1 MMQPYEEE
9 ITEDMKNKILAMM
22 EELKQDM
29 ANMREE
35 WKQEFRQRTSSL
47 GQETQASIRTLEDQ
61 LAQVAKCGNEEEDTH
76 GHFFNPCDFN
86 DSDSFDSSDD
96 DENCFDTC
104 ENNSFNS
111 TENNSIE
118 SCEDNFSN
126 PYDSNSSNPRA
137 NNSLVSLDDN
147 DGLESFTF
155 GDSSLS
161 NEHVDDLHEMLCGD
175 DDMNIDASLCDLI
188 DIEFVTFHDNCLDDA
203 LCIHD
208 LIAFCLSSISLPE
221 VAVEINVVRR
231 CANYCLS
238 RCRDEALLRQ
248 LEAVRP
254 CCKSE
259 QLESIGGTATEQLC
273 YCGTLLRKTALR
285 LAEECLLWK
294 D

>member
-1 MMQPYEEE
+1 MLLTRPPLYSVLFTSATTSIFTASEFVDGTVVFTEDLGPNSYLHRPSPLQPPAHSASQLPYEWNQDQPTTYAQPSILELSNAGSPSEHPAYYPPEE
-9 ITEDMKNKILAMM
+9 PHYTVSPSNGDQPAPPSRK
-22 EELKQDM
+22 
-29 ANMREE
+29 
-35 WKQEFRQRTSSL
+35 TSPRDRACH
-47 GQETQASIRTLEDQ
+47 TQS
-61 LAQVAKCGNEEEDTH
+61 K
-76 GHFFNPCDFN
+76 
-86 DSDSFDSSDD
+86 
-96 DENCFDTC
+96 
-104 ENNSFNS
+104 
-111 TENNSIE
+111 
-118 SCEDNFSN
+118 
-126 PYDSNSSNPRA
+126 
-137 NNSLVSLDDN
+137 
-147 DGLESFTF
+147 
-155 GDSSLS
+155 SSLS

-221 VAVEINVVRR
+221 VAAEINVVQR

-238 RCRDEALLRQ
+238 RCCDEALLRQ

-259 QLESIGGTATEQLC
+259 QLESIGDTATEQLC